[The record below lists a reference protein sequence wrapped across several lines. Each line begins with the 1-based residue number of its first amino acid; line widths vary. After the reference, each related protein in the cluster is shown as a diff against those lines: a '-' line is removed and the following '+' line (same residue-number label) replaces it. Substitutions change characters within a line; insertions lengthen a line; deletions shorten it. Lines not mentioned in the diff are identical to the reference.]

1 MKLIALFVLAITTAA
16 FASELPTGSYQG
28 RTNRNMSCYYK
39 FDGQTLV
46 FGHFPDD
53 RMSDVCV
60 IRNVHVVSQGNTAS
74 VADAGCEAS
83 FTVSGNS
90 IKAIMTFNEAPFKT
104 IRCLDLKK

>member
-1 MKLIALFVLAITTAA
+1 MKLIALFVLAFTTAA
-16 FASELPTGSYQG
+16 FASELPKGSFEG

-39 FDGQTLV
+39 YDGQTLV

-60 IRNVHVVSQGNTAS
+60 IRNAQVVTDGGNVS
-74 VADAGCEAS
+74 VENAGCKATFS
-83 FTVSGNS
+83 VSGSS

-104 IRCLDLKK
+104 IRCLDLR